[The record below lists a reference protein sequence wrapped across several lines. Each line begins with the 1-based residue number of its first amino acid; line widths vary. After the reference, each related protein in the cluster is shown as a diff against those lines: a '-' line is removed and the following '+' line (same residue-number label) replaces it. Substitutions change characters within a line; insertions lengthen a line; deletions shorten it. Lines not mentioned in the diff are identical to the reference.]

1 MSSVTFIHHH
11 PSVYNLGDDLCSPK
25 HYFEFVNPRAPMA
38 IVGGGVFADLGLA
51 ALARHQIPPS
61 NAILWGAGQSVKRSG
76 HEPALVSELPY
87 ADWGLR
93 DIDHLKDP
101 DRFLPC
107 VSCLHPML
115 DVAPQSDRTLLFLNA
130 DPRVTGAAEQVELQK
145 LAASQGWDFLLNS
158 CTAQQFESRLAVASR
173 VLTNSFHGAYWGWLS
188 GREVGLVGY
197 SSKFVSLARAM
208 GIDHRLVLRYEKPRK
223 AAWILNWLRPDSM
236 SLSAL
241 MREMAL
247 IDDSCTRLI
256 DPDALRQRFRNINL
270 KFAQRQQEAGIVGA
284 MVPRHRVSILE
295 AS

>member
-1 MSSVTFIHHH
+1 MSSVTFIHHR
-11 PSVYNLGDDLCSPK
+11 PSIYNLGDDLCSPK
-25 HYFEFVNPRAPMA
+25 HYFEFINPRAPMA

-51 ALARHQIPPS
+51 ALARHQIHPS

-130 DPRVTGAAEQVELQK
+130 DPRVTGVAEQVELQK

-188 GREVGLVGY
+188 GRGVGLVGY
-197 SSKFVSLARAM
+197 STKFMSLARAL
-208 GIDHRLVLRYEKPRK
+208 GVDERVIVRYEKPRK
-223 AAWILNWLRPDSM
+223 ADWLINWLRPGSAN
-236 SLSAL
+236 LSTL
-241 MREMAL
+241 IERMARQEEPYTKL
-247 IDDSCTRLI
+247 TNAWATRSK
-256 DPDALRQRFRNINL
+256 FRTINL
-270 KFAQRQQEAGIVGA
+270 KFAQHLQHVGHFKTVA
-284 MVPRHRVSILE
+284 VKTCS
-295 AS
+295 